1 LKIRE
6 VDKMAE
12 LYDEIETRPYL
23 LYLNQIN
30 LPEVSSEPPEAEI
43 NNIAEGLG
51 KRGVNFALP
60 LVCLTDEEDQYQL
73 LTGLPIYKAAEV
85 AEVQKIWVFLIA
97 AKQPEAEEAI
107 EQALLQ
113 SRHNQRVEETLDEPS
128 VSNKDFLEF
137 VNDKKSDLTL
147 ISGLG
152 KTSAKRI
159 AENRPYTSLEDMQ
172 KKLGSKAPL
181 KKWLKAYQ
189 QNDNLK

>member
-1 LKIRE
+1 
-6 VDKMAE
+6 MAE
-12 LYDEIETRPYL
+12 FYDELETRPYL

-73 LTGLPIYKAAEV
+73 LTGLPIYKAAEI
-85 AEVQKIWVFLIA
+85 AGVQKIWVFLIA
-97 AKQPEAEEAI
+97 AKQPEAEEAV

-113 SRHNQRVEETLDEPS
+113 SRHNQRVDQPNIKEKVAEPQDELQD
-128 VSNKDFLEF
+128 VKEFLEF
-137 VNDKKSDLTL
+137 INDTKSDLTS
-147 ISGLG
+147 IPGIG
-152 KTSAKRI
+152 KKSVPKI
-159 AENRPYTSLEDMQ
+159 AGKRPYTSLEDMQ
-172 KKLGSKAPL
+172 NKLGSKAAL

-189 QNDNLK
+189 QMKS

>member
-1 LKIRE
+1 
-6 VDKMAE
+6 MTE
-12 LYDEIETRPYL
+12 LYDELETRPYL

-30 LPEVSSEPPEAEI
+30 LPEVSSELPEAEI
-43 NNIAEGLG
+43 QNIAEGFG

-60 LVCLTDEEDQYQL
+60 LVCLTEEEDQYEL

-97 AKQPEAEEAI
+97 AKQPEAEEAV

-113 SRHNQRVEETLDEPS
+113 SRHNQRVEETSDEPS
-128 VSNKDFLEF
+128 VPKKDFLEF
-137 VNDKKSDLTL
+137 VNDEKSDLTL
-147 ISGLG
+147 ISGIG

-159 AENRPYTSLEDMQ
+159 ADNRPYTSLEDMQ
-172 KKLGSKAPL
+172 KKLSSKAPL